1 MRKAVRYIMQFLST
15 FTVRIDKYGGLDKKE
30 PQVILAFTAYLQSY
44 GQMISDHEI

>member
-1 MRKAVRYIMQFLST
+1 MQFLST

-30 PQVILAFTAYLQSY
+30 PQVILAFTAYLRSY